1 MPPIRNIQHQINLVL
16 GSNLPYKLAYRLCP
30 KKAKGLQ
37 RHAGCEIVRKEVY
50 STKYESIYS
59 PSFLV
64 FKKNGSWCLCMDN
77 QAINW
82 ITLKYRFPITRLD
95 NMNAVV
101 EQLLRISN
109 DDLFLCQVHQRRPL
123 IFVQVLCTIYQF
135 FLENHMNIF
144 LIS

>member
-1 MPPIRNIQHQINLVL
+1 M
-16 GSNLPYKLAYRLCP
+16 
-30 KKAKGLQ
+30 
-37 RHAGCEIVRKEVY
+37 
-50 STKYESIYS
+50 
-59 PSFLV
+59 
-64 FKKNGSWCLCMDN
+64 CMDN

-109 DDLFLCQVHQRRPL
+109 DDFFLCQVHQRRPL

-144 LIS
+144 LNFLTE